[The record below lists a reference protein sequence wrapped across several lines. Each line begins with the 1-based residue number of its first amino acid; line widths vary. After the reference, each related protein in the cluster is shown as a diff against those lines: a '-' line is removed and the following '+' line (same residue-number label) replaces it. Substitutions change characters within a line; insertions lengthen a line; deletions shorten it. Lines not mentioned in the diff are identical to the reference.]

1 MVGTLLTLWEW
12 SWSRNLTSCVA
23 KDAPNSEVRARAILQ
38 MFFFCSFSKF
48 NFHLKT
54 LRLNSSSLR
63 VCPISYACMH
73 PQAGRRYLNL
83 VLLYHL
89 SYHPVPLL
97 CSPEV
102 IVWDMQHQERIIP
115 GGKHYSPGLSPS
127 HSFTISPF
135 FRLHLF
141 IYLCQF
147 VFSVYFFTAIVC
159 LISPLIFGILPRPRV
174 FGAPRD

>member
-1 MVGTLLTLWEW
+1 MCCQG
-12 SWSRNLTSCVA
+12 R
-23 KDAPNSEVRARAILQ
+23 SEFRGPCACHLADV
-38 MFFFCSFSKF
+38 FFCSFSKF

-115 GGKHYSPGLSPS
+115 GGKRYSPGLSPS

-147 VFSVYFFTAIVC
+147 VFCLLFHCHCLPNFSTHIWYF
-159 LISPLIFGILPRPRV
+159 
-174 FGAPRD
+174 APP